1 MSMIQRPNYVARDVS
16 DSVGLLISILIR
28 YPEVATIY
36 YDPKAE
42 TMKFT
47 FIYNTSDSFDAGA
60 ECIREIKE
68 HLIVY
73 HKLEQKRVRVY
84 DLVEHEY
91 EKVSMLEITR
101 DIKSLSQDELALII
115 SLVTDSL
122 GDDLVSEDSENLLE
136 EDLQMQEE
144 LIGHM
149 LDSLQYNKQE
159 KNLIAFREEGK
170 VMVFN
175 K

>member
-1 MSMIQRPNYVARDVS
+1 MMQRPNYVARDVS
-16 DSVGLLISILIR
+16 DSVGLLISILVR

-47 FIYNTSDSFDAGA
+47 FIFNSK
-60 ECIREIKE
+60 ECSEVGTKCINGLRE
-68 HLIVY
+68 HLAVY
-73 HKLEQKRVRVY
+73 HKLEQKRV
-84 DLVEHEY
+84 
-91 EKVSMLEITR
+91 KVCDFLEQSYQKLSILEITR
-101 DIKSLSQDELALII
+101 DIKSLSQDELALIV
-115 SLVTDSL
+115 SLVTSSF
-122 GDDLVSEDSENLLE
+122 GDDLVSEEGENLLE
-136 EDLQMQEE
+136 EDMLMQEE
-144 LIGHM
+144 IIGHM
-149 LDSLQYNKQE
+149 LDSLRYNQQD

>member
-1 MSMIQRPNYVARDVS
+1 MKMMQRPNYVARDVS
-16 DSVGLLISILIR
+16 DSVGLLISILVR

-47 FIYNTSDSFDAGA
+47 FIYNPNDSLDSGA
-60 ECIREIKE
+60 KCIQELQE
-68 HLIVY
+68 HLVVY
-73 HKLEQKRVRVY
+73 HKLEQKRVKVCE
-84 DLVEHEY
+84 LVEHAY
-91 EKVSMLEITR
+91 QKVSMLEITR
-101 DIKSLSQDELALII
+101 DIKSLSQDELALIV
-115 SLVTDSL
+115 SLVTESL
-122 GDDLVSEDSENLLE
+122 GEALVSEDSENLLE

-144 LIGHM
+144 IIGHM